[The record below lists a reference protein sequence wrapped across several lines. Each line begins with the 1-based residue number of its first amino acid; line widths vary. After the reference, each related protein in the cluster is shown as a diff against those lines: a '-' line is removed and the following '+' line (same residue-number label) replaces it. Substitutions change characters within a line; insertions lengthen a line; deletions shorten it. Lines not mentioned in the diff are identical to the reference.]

1 MGTLM
6 THRQISCLDK
16 SISLRCPNG
25 TNVVL
30 KDARYVALPPA
41 TYANIKDFNTC
52 DAIAAGAINNSLV
65 IGAVGE
71 TFSNALLPN
80 AGVCQ
85 WHDVLQ
91 VRGLL
96 WYLRMWSSVHD
107 RSISSLHSVS

>member
-30 KDARYVALPPA
+30 KDARYVSLPPA
-41 TYANIKDFNTC
+41 AYANTKDFNIC

-65 IGAVGE
+65 VGE
-71 TFSNALLPN
+71 TSSTALISNA
-80 AGVCQ
+80 GMCQ
-85 WHDVLQ
+85 WHELLQ
-91 VRGLL
+91 VRDSI
-96 WYLRMWSSVHD
+96 WFLRK
-107 RSISSLHSVS
+107 